1 MAGFKLSSDGDIEV
15 DSNGKMLLL
24 STYQEL
30 VQQRLNIK
38 LRTYK
43 GEWWLDTTF
52 GIPYRD
58 TGDGKAIIGKGFTKA
73 DIDALYIAA
82 IREDSDVQSIEYF
95 NSEYNSTF
103 RNYNVVFEVKVLDKL
118 LNSNSVGL
126 QAWEEVTYN
135 YNPALLTSSCNI
147 DFSDW
152 VTELHPVVH
161 EDLPDALQPPYEWSE
176 GSYFYVYNG
185 YVDSGYVEA

>member
-1 MAGFKLSSDGDIEV
+1 MAGFKLSSDGDIDV
-15 DSNGKMLLL
+15 DNSGKMLLL
-24 STYQEL
+24 STFQEL
-30 VQQRLNIK
+30 VQQRLSIK
-38 LRTYK
+38 LKTYK

-82 IREDSDVQSIEYF
+82 IREDRDVQSIEYF

-103 RNYNVVFEVKVLDKL
+103 RNYNVAFEVKGLDGL
-118 LNSNSVGL
+118 LNSSAVAK

-135 YNPALLTSSCNI
+135 YNPSFVTSSCNI
-147 DFSDW
+147 DFTDW
-152 VTELHPVVH
+152 VLELHPVVH
-161 EDLPDALQPPYEWSE
+161 QELPAALQPPYEWQAE
-176 GSYFYVYNG
+176 GLFYTYSGYVVNG
-185 YVDSGYVEA
+185 YVS